1 MTSVKLNEKPFVS
14 GVRMM
19 GWLFLIMTIVLEV
32 GGTIAAKQ
40 ANGFTNLVAS
50 TWTILFYILSFICL
64 TIAMKNIEM
73 SIAYPIWTG
82 VAILTTS
89 VLGIVLFHE
98 SMNVAKGCSIFFL
111 TLGLVGL
118 TMGGQSHG

>member
-1 MTSVKLNEKPFVS
+1 
-14 GVRMM
+14 MM